1 MIAQSEEKRGL
12 RFAFVSLHGLI
23 RTREPELGRDA
34 DTGGQVKYV
43 LELAAELG
51 RRPEVERV
59 DLITRQIVDDR
70 VGPDYAQVEEPI
82 DGVARIVRIPFG
94 PRRYLRKE
102 ALWPYVDLFVDQAVS
117 YFRRNGLPDVIHG
130 HYADAGYA
138 GAQLARLL
146 HVPYV
151 FTGHSLGRVK
161 RERLTHGDAKAP
173 SLEKKYRFRE
183 RIEAEELSLETASL
197 VVASTHQEIED
208 QYQKYDHYAP
218 DRMEVIPPGVDLDAF
233 RPPQND
239 EDFSEIEAALAPF
252 LREPDKP
259 MIMALARP
267 DERKN
272 LGMLF
277 RTYGESPEL
286 QRLANLVV
294 VMGTRDDLRKFP
306 PAQRKALYEALTLI
320 DVYDLY
326 GKVAYPKGVTPTM
339 GASLFRLAAKSRGVF
354 VNPALTEPF
363 GLTLLEAAASGLP
376 IVATHDGGP
385 RDIVANCRNGLL
397 IDPHDSSAIERAILR
412 GLTEPEQWTEWSN
425 SGLAGARRHYSW
437 EGHVDRY
444 LQEIT
449 ETFERWQTPVL
460 ADGNRPGERRPDFE
474 RLLIAD
480 LDNTLA
486 GDDAAMRD
494 LCALVQESSEV
505 GFGIVTGRR
514 LDDAQRIMAEL
525 GIPTPDVLLTSAG
538 TELYYGKKLTRDES
552 WQKQMGFQ
560 WKPDEILAALEGI
573 EGFYLQPEHEQS
585 RFKISYALDQEVAP
599 KLPKI
604 RKILREKGLR
614 VKLVLSLGVY
624 LDAIP
629 QRAGTGLALRHLLY
643 KWGFSPEHVL
653 VAGDSGNDE
662 EMLKGRTLGVVV
674 GNHGPE
680 LNRLRKMPRIYFAEG
695 KHARGILEGIEY
707 YGFMQSIR
715 IPNDLA

>member
-1 MIAQSEEKRGL
+1 MIAKSDGKRGL
-12 RFAFVSLHGLI
+12 RFAFISLHGLI
-23 RTREPELGRDA
+23 RMREPELGRDA

-51 RRPEVERV
+51 RRPEVEQV
-59 DLITRQIVDDR
+59 DVITRQIIDER

-82 DGVARIVRIPFG
+82 GENSRIVRIPFG
-94 PRRYLRKE
+94 PKRYLKKE
-102 ALWPYVDLFVDQAVS
+102 ALWPYVDLFVDQAVT

-161 RERLTHGDAKAP
+161 RERLTHGDADP
-173 SLEKKYRFRE
+173 QSLEKKYRFRQ

-208 QYQKYDHYAP
+208 QYQRYDHYAP
-218 DRMEVIPPGVDLDAF
+218 ERMEVIPPGVDLDLF
-233 RPPQND
+233 RPAEPN
-239 EDFSEIEAALAPF
+239 EDFTEIRAALAPF
-252 LREPDKP
+252 LREPEKP
-259 MIMALARP
+259 IIMAMARP

-277 RTYGESPEL
+277 RVYGESPDL

-294 VMGTRDDLRKFP
+294 VMGTREDLRKFP
-306 PAQRKALYEALTLI
+306 RAQREALLEALTLI

-326 GKVAYPKGVTPTM
+326 GKVAYPKGVNPTM
-339 GASLFRLAAKSRGVF
+339 GGSLFRLAAESRGMF

-363 GLTLLEAAASGLP
+363 GLTLLEAAGSGLP

-385 RDIVANCRNGLL
+385 RDIVANCRNGVL
-397 IDPHDSSAIERAILR
+397 IDPHDAGAIERAILR
-412 GLTEPEQWTEWSN
+412 GLTEPDQWQEWAD
-425 SGLAGARRHYSW
+425 SGLAGARKHYSW
-437 EGHVDRY
+437 AAHVDRY
-444 LQEIT
+444 LREIT

-460 ADGNRPGERRPDFE
+460 AEGGRPARRPEFE

-486 GDDAAMRD
+486 GDDPALHD
-494 LCALVQESSEV
+494 LSEMINSSSDV

-514 LDDAQRIMAEL
+514 LDDARRIMKDL
-525 GIPTPDVLLTSAG
+525 DLPTPDVLLTSAG
-538 TELYYGKKLTRDES
+538 TELYYGTKLTRDES

-560 WKPDEILAALEGI
+560 WKPDEIYAALDEIQGL
-573 EGFYLQPEHEQS
+573 YRQPEAEQS
-585 RFKISYALDQEVAP
+585 KFKISYTADPEIAP
-599 KLPKI
+599 KLARL

-614 VKLVLSLGVY
+614 VKLVLSLGIY

-680 LNRLRKMPRIYFAEG
+680 LNRLKKMPRIYFAEG

-707 YGFMQSIR
+707 YGFMNAIR